1 MMFRFLIIIWFPL
14 SSIAQQEVLDGIY
27 ISSQTKPEEFGKNTT
42 QIGGDIQMY
51 SEHKQYEKHTKIA
64 GFQFLYS
71 SDYFLEKVQ
80 FDERNTGNRAFNT
93 YLYTQPTNNLIGI
106 ANNGDVK
113 ILKDSVIENNL
124 SFYLKKH
131 EVTNA
136 EYREFVNYVFDS
148 LTLSIL
154 AEEEPEKFLI
164 NEGEK
169 NQRLNWN
176 NYSKDYLLNEDYVD
190 VLSNLFYGENDE
202 RFYKRKQIDPRKL
215 NYEYWNKD
223 SSREVFNIYPDT
235 LKWVFNLNQEIM
247 EPNTQ
252 MYFWH
257 PVYDNHPVVGI
268 SYRQT
273 LAYLDWRLKQG
284 FKELDKKG
292 IKYEI
297 GLPTPEEW
305 EFTTSVMYG
314 FDDKLNGTSAT
325 KDLNRFFD
333 KSITLDL
340 VLKHH
345 PKYTSHA
352 LNNDDVVYY
361 NNYASEI
368 KTQLTDPYFSSFE
381 ESYHDGSVT
390 TCKVNWENDK
400 MKGYHAA
407 KRKVFHLG
415 TNVSE
420 WLDASFIDYKG
431 YLTLKAKTLMFSM
444 DKGVVEMGKELM
456 IKINSLSDTNHQL
469 IMGANWMNEHPEMY
483 YGAPLKALYAKTFAH
498 RDSSYSTVGFRYVIR
513 IKSQQAKINDVLFE
527 KTNPL
532 NIFKELNNAG
542 FIFKNDPNNTDRRKT
557 TFLNPSKEKE
567 IKNRNIGG
575 DVRDGLYV
583 AHYNRND
590 GSFTKKTLND
600 EYPNL
605 IKKITSSG
613 GKTISFY
620 SILSKKYPNIL
631 VEYRLKAI
639 NDYTIELI
647 RW

>member
-1 MMFRFLIIIWFPL
+1 MFRFLIIICFPL
-14 SSIAQQEVLDGIY
+14 YSIAQQEVLDGIY
-27 ISSQTKPEEFGKNTT
+27 VNSQIKPEEFGKHATK
-42 QIGGDIQMY
+42 IGGELKMY
-51 SEHKQYEKHTKIA
+51 LELNQYSKPTKIA
-64 GFQFLYS
+64 GFQFLNS
-71 SDYFLEKVQ
+71 LDFFLEKVPL
-80 FDERNTGNRAFNT
+80 DERKTSYQAFNT
-93 YLYTQPTNNLIGI
+93 CLYTQPMSNLIGI
-106 ANNGDVK
+106 ANNGDVR

-124 SFYLKKH
+124 SFYLKRH

-136 EYREFVNYVFDS
+136 EYREFVTYVFDS

-154 AEEEPEKFLI
+154 AEEEPERFLI
-164 NEGEK
+164 NKGEK

-176 NYSKDYLLNEDYVD
+176 NYSKDYFLNEDYVD
-190 VLSNLFYGENDE
+190 VLGDLFYGENDE
-202 RFYKRKQIDPRKL
+202 RFYKRKQIDSRRL

-223 SSREVFNIYPDT
+223 SSREVLNIYPDT
-235 LKWVFNLNQEIM
+235 LKWVYNLNQEIM
-247 EPNTQ
+247 ESNTQ

-268 SYRQT
+268 SHKQT

-305 EFTTSVMYG
+305 EFTASVMYG
-314 FDDKLNGTSAT
+314 FDEKLNATSAT
-325 KDLNRFFD
+325 KNLNRFFD

-352 LNNDDVVYY
+352 LNNDDIVYY

-368 KTQLTDPYFSSFE
+368 KTQHTDPYFSSFE

-390 TCKVNWENDK
+390 TCKVDWKNDK

-420 WLDASFIDYKG
+420 WLDASFVDYKG

-444 DKGVVEMGKELM
+444 DKGIVEIGKELM
-456 IKINSLSDTNHQL
+456 TKINSFSDTNHQL

-532 NIFKELNNAG
+532 DIFKELNIAG
-542 FIFKNDPNNTDRRKT
+542 FILKNDSNNTDKRKT

-575 DVRDGLYV
+575 GVLDGIYV
-583 AHYNRND
+583 AHHNRND
-590 GSFTKKTLND
+590 GSFTKKTLNE

-613 GKTISFY
+613 GEIRSFY
-620 SILSKKYPNIL
+620 SILSNQYPNLL